1 MNFQLISKP
10 SLPKYAKLF
19 DIRDACS
26 DKSKPFCICWK
37 KAGKNGAPSVG
48 QVAVIPIEYFM
59 NCLRNE
65 KLIVKGPIPTIKN
78 CVVNDFD
85 DEYAL
90 YLRTA
95 KKNWRTEEAF
105 SLEFDS
111 TLSDLKRVTL
121 STWIEKT
128 LNF

>member
-1 MNFQLISKP
+1 MK
-10 SLPKYAKLF
+10 
-19 DIRDACS
+19 
-26 DKSKPFCICWK
+26 
-37 KAGKNGAPSVG
+37 
-48 QVAVIPIEYFM
+48 
-59 NCLRNE
+59 

-111 TLSDLKRVTL
+111 TLSDLKKSHFVYVDREYLELLIKKRLNV
-121 STWIEKT
+121 IEVIE
-128 LNF
+128 L

>member
-1 MNFQLISKP
+1 MK
-10 SLPKYAKLF
+10 
-19 DIRDACS
+19 
-26 DKSKPFCICWK
+26 
-37 KAGKNGAPSVG
+37 
-48 QVAVIPIEYFM
+48 
-59 NCLRNE
+59 

-111 TLSDLKRVTL
+111 TLSDL
-121 STWIEKT
+121 
-128 LNF
+128 

>member
-1 MNFQLISKP
+1 MK
-10 SLPKYAKLF
+10 
-19 DIRDACS
+19 
-26 DKSKPFCICWK
+26 
-37 KAGKNGAPSVG
+37 
-48 QVAVIPIEYFM
+48 
-59 NCLRNE
+59 

-78 CVVNDFD
+78 CVVN

-111 TLSDLKRVTL
+111 TLSDLKKSHFVYVDREDLELLIKKRLNV
-121 STWIEKT
+121 IEVIE
-128 LNF
+128 L

>member
-1 MNFQLISKP
+1 MK
-10 SLPKYAKLF
+10 
-19 DIRDACS
+19 
-26 DKSKPFCICWK
+26 
-37 KAGKNGAPSVG
+37 
-48 QVAVIPIEYFM
+48 
-59 NCLRNE
+59 

-85 DEYAL
+85 DAL

-111 TLSDLKRVTL
+111 TLSDLKKSHFVYVDREDLELLIKKRLNV
-121 STWIEKT
+121 IEVIE
-128 LNF
+128 L

>member
-1 MNFQLISKP
+1 MK
-10 SLPKYAKLF
+10 
-19 DIRDACS
+19 
-26 DKSKPFCICWK
+26 
-37 KAGKNGAPSVG
+37 
-48 QVAVIPIEYFM
+48 
-59 NCLRNE
+59 

-85 DEYAL
+85 AL

-111 TLSDLKRVTL
+111 TLSDLKKSHFVYVDREDLELLIKKRLNV
-121 STWIEKT
+121 IEVIE
-128 LNF
+128 L